1 MRKYIIFLITLFF
14 CLPTEKARANT
25 AVYEAAT
32 AGFTQGILM
41 PCYKQFLSDLSMK
54 EPTKYPEVLNKIVID
69 SKHPFWSQNKE
80 CIKEIL
86 GLELEDDNRMMSI
99 ARIREG
105 DYPKKKGTIYCL
117 TFDNLHIVGGQIFV
131 DCSFYSFYR
140 KRKFSKLVETQLVK
154 ARFTLKF
161 SCETNN
167 WLLDSTDYKWLVD
180 KL

>member
-1 MRKYIIFLITLFF
+1 MRKYIIFLIALFF
-14 CLPTEKARANT
+14 CLPTEKVHANT

-32 AGFTQGILM
+32 AGFTQGILI

-54 EPTKYPEVLNKIVID
+54 EPTKYPEVLGSIILD
-69 SKHPFWSQNKE
+69 TKHPYLYQIIE
-80 CIKEIL
+80 CIKEDL
-86 GLELEDDNRMMSI
+86 GLEFDYERLKSI
-99 ARIREG
+99 IKIRNG

-117 TFDNLHIVGGQIFV
+117 TFDDLHIVGGQMFV
-131 DCSFYSFYR
+131 DCSLYSFYR

-167 WLLDSTDYKWLVD
+167 WHLDSTDYKWLVD